1 MNRKD
6 YIRRRTMLNYLESAR
21 NKDIN
26 KLKTS
31 VANTDAHEL
40 VKYLVYR
47 RLLSEGNEVVTE
59 AIFSNQ
65 RGRADIFDITDGIV
79 YEIIN
84 TEKEASII
92 RKRKSYPVPV
102 EVISVKGYLTN
113 WIKNELRRLVNKSI

>member
-92 RKRKSYPVPV
+92 RKRKSYPIPV